1 MVTSKKTGYRNVD
14 SRKESLQNLA
24 DLCKKAYESG
34 LTLKEVH
41 FVSGAAWADFLDP
54 PRS

>member
-1 MVTSKKTGYRNVD
+1 MVTSKKDQDRNVD
-14 SRKESLQNLA
+14 SKKESLQNLA
-24 DLCKKAYESG
+24 NLCKEAYESG

-54 PRS
+54 PTS

>member
-1 MVTSKKTGYRNVD
+1 MITSKKKEDRNID
-14 SRKESLQNLA
+14 SRKASLQNLSE
-24 DLCKKAYESG
+24 LCKEAYESG

>member
-1 MVTSKKTGYRNVD
+1 MVTFQKNEDRNID
-14 SRKESLQNLA
+14 TRKESLQNLA
-24 DLCKKAYESG
+24 NLCKEAYESG

-54 PRS
+54 PLS